1 MRTPMADAS
10 QPFDPLDHAW
20 RIHANAQDLIK
31 YADQKVQVVLALGT
45 LLTGWVSGKAE
56 TVTALGAVGY
66 VLLAAFAAAAAVFFG
81 ASLRALLARSD
92 TKTGGTVPRLIYFGH
107 IAQRR
112 EAAEYAA
119 ELRSLSPAAAL
130 DDVAYQ
136 IAELGNIAAKKFGN
150 YRCAWWALAGM
161 AVPTVALA
169 AHAFVPRP
177 AAEAKTGRTPQ
188 GKATEQAPRAPT
200 LEPPDAGHTS
210 AGDSVGQHSTS
221 GRGQL

>member
-1 MRTPMADAS
+1 MADAG

-45 LLTGWVSGKAE
+45 LLTGYVSSKAD
-56 TVTALGAVGY
+56 TVAALGAVGY

-81 ASLRALLARSD
+81 AALRALLARSD

-119 ELRSLSPAAAL
+119 ELRFLSPAAAL

-161 AVPTVALA
+161 AVPTVVLA

-177 AAEAKTGRTPQ
+177 AAEAHTGRTPRDE
-188 GKATEQAPRAPT
+188 ATEKAPGAPA
-200 LEPPDAGHTS
+200 PGRPGVGHTS
-210 AGDSVGQHSTS
+210 ARDSVGPPSTP
-221 GRGQL
+221 GRGRP